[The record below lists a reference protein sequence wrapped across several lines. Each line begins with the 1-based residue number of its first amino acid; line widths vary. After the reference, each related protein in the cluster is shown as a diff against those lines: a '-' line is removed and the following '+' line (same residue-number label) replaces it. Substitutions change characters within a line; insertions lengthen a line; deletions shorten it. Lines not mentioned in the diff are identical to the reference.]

1 MKLYALLF
9 VCLFCSM
16 SIFSQSAFER
26 ATSCFDKGDYVCAI
40 EGFRNVLK
48 TTTGRE
54 KDVLEIR
61 LTKAQNCN
69 SWLSEANNAFNARKY
84 NVAKELY
91 ERIIESNPKDS
102 YAKQQI
108 DKCNQLLG
116 LASTTLNLSKPSLSF
131 AASGGRESV
140 IVTTNADIY
149 SIQNKPDW
157 CEVERYTNY
166 FVVKCSANTSTSERS
181 AELYVSAG
189 NKSVRLPISQAGK
202 TLSVTPILSLSQ
214 TNLNL
219 NGSGGSERIVVTTNS
234 STYNV
239 RLLPS
244 WCTVEKFSTF
254 FIVKCDANSNGS
266 IRKDYFEV
274 ESGGLVVRVNVSQ
287 AAEQI
292 KRYVSIET
300 GSVVADLYINGKNV
314 GKTPYN
320 TSLLIGTYSIYV
332 SSGGQTIH
340 KNIDV
345 TAGGSNHFKFDLRTT
360 TSSSSSSKPNNIATV
375 KPKSR
380 KRTNLILTG
389 SAIKPLVLQSDA
401 KTFSNNEIGYS
412 VSLGVVK
419 TLGIYAR
426 YSSSLNQPTGISS
439 ISNKQN
445 TMYSKPNIS
454 HPTTFNRMGLVG
466 GLMLQLKPVI
476 FYLGAGKGHYY
487 HYKITDLYY
496 YNSDAFAETVNIRTF
511 AFNGLETDAGMMI
524 NFNKFGLAFGFS
536 AIDFKYSEVNVGV
549 CIRL

>member
-1 MKLYALLF
+1 
-9 VCLFCSM
+9 M
-16 SIFSQSAFER
+16 SLFSQSTFEL
-26 ATSCFDKGDYVCAI
+26 ATACFDKADYDCAL
-40 EGFRNVLK
+40 EKYREVLK
-48 TTTGRE
+48 VAVG
-54 KDVLEIR
+54 KDKQRAEIW
-61 LTKAQNCN
+61 LMKAESCKK
-69 SWLSEANNAFNARKY
+69 WLVDANNIFKNKKY
-84 NVAKELY
+84 KEAKELY
-91 ERIIESNPKDS
+91 AMVIETNPNDS

-108 DKCNQLLG
+108 EKCNQLLG
-116 LASTTLNLSKPSLSF
+116 LASTTLNLSKSSLSF

-149 SIQNKPDW
+149 SIQYLPNWCTLVRNKD
-157 CEVERYTNY
+157 N
-166 FVVKCSANTSTSERS
+166 FVIECSANTSSSERS

-202 TLSVTPILSLSQ
+202 TVSVTPILSLTQ
-214 TNLNL
+214 TNLNFKA
-219 NGSGGSERIVVTTNS
+219 SGGNERIVVTTNS

-274 ESGGLVVRVNVSQ
+274 ESGGEVVRVNVSQ
-287 AAEQI
+287 ATELN

-300 GSVVADLYINGKNV
+300 GNEVADLYINGKNV
-314 GKTPYN
+314 GKTPYYA
-320 TSLLIGTYSIYV
+320 TLLIGTYTITI
-332 SSGGQTIH
+332 SSGSKTLH
-340 KNIDV
+340 KNIVV
-345 TAGGSNHFKFDLRTT
+345 TENGPNHFKFDLRTS
-360 TSSSSSSKPNNIATV
+360 SSSSSSKPNNIATV

-419 TLGIYAR
+419 TLGVYAR

-439 ISNKQN
+439 ISNIQN

-476 FYLGAGKGHYY
+476 FYVGAGKGHYY

-524 NFNKFGLAFGFS
+524 NFNKFGLTFGFS